1 MKDLY
6 WNKNKS
12 LFSRNCHR
20 ECLVITGILNFIRL
34 KINCHIHDFV
44 ISKLCK
50 LSTCILKVTRNYEYC
65 IQGFFCSA

>member
-6 WNKNKS
+6 LNKNKS

-20 ECLVITGILNFIRL
+20 ECLVITDILNFIRL